1 MVIKYI
7 VLSLIV
13 IVCAFLGFQLSE
25 TVKLRVTHLA
35 HMLNAIVYLQNE
47 IFYSLTPLPEALMRV
62 SSKKEKPISKFLE
75 DISNL
80 LYSNDINNINTA
92 FTKAI
97 EKNKDELMLEKE
109 DYGILLELSNSLGS
123 TDLNGQKKIFQ
134 IAIGNLENNL
144 KEATEKAKKNVKM
157 YRVLGVSMGLVIA
170 IFLI

>member
-80 LYSNDINNINTA
+80 LYSNDINNINAA